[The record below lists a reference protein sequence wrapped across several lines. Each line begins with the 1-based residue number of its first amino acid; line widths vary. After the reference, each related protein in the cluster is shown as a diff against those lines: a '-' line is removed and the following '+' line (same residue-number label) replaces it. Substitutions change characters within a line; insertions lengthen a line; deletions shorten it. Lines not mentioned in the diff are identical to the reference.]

1 MGFIFGPLLIMCAEM
16 HNFAHARGIPLACK
30 TRTNTTKMYGKMVSP
45 FFLEITLKTMY
56 FTLKTMYFT
65 LKTM

>member
-1 MGFIFGPLLIMCAEM
+1 MIHALRALLIMGDIL
-16 HNFAHARGIPLACK
+16 HIFAHARGIPLACK

-56 FTLKTMYFT
+56 FTLFSM
-65 LKTM
+65 